1 MELWIRS
8 QDKDSLIKVEKIELN
23 YDYLCCNDIQ
33 LIHIETD
40 KGRVGSY
47 STEERAL
54 EVLDE
59 IQNFIRIEIHENNI
73 DYEKADLILK
83 GRIVDSLCKI
93 YQMPKE

>member
-1 MELWIRS
+1 MELWVRS

-47 STEERAL
+47 STKERAL

-59 IQNFIRIEIHENNI
+59 IQKKINLINLGHDLGSPMI
-73 DYEKADLILK
+73 DLKNSTYIYE
-83 GRIVDSLCKI
+83 
-93 YQMPKE
+93 MPID